1 MGDPAELTASAET
14 SIADIGR
21 EAWDACANP
30 PSASRDRKWRYPF
43 LSFDFLEALER
54 SGCASAKTGWLGQ
67 HLVLRTA
74 SGEIVAV
81 CPCYLKNHSFGEY
94 VFDHAWADAFE
105 RAGGRY
111 YPKLQ
116 AAVPFTPVTSPRI
129 LVRDGFERPVAE
141 RALASAAI
149 QITGRLDAS
158 SLHLTFLPEDEW
170 THLGALGLLQR
181 TGKQFRWPNRGYETF
196 DDFLTALSSRKRK
209 TIRKERARALESGIE
224 VELVTG
230 ADLTERHWDA
240 FFDFYMDTG
249 ARKWGHPYLNRA
261 FFSLISE
268 RMAGQLLLVLARRA
282 GRYIAGALN
291 IIGADTLFGRYWG
304 AIEFHECLHFELCFY
319 QAIDFAIAEGIQ
331 WVEAGAGGQHKLA
344 RGYLPMTTYSAHYVA
359 HKGLRRAIADYLDDE
374 RNWVELEQRELGE
387 HAPYRHGDGG

>member
-1 MGDPAELTASAET
+1 M
-14 SIADIGR
+14 
-21 EAWDACANP
+21 
-30 PSASRDRKWRYPF
+30 
-43 LSFDFLEALER
+43 
-54 SGCASAKTGWLGQ
+54 
-67 HLVLRTA
+67 
-74 SGEIVAV
+74 
-81 CPCYLKNHSFGEY
+81 PCYLKSHSQGEY
-94 VFDHAWADAFE
+94 VFDWGWADAFE

-319 QAIDFAIAEGIQ
+319 QAIEFAIAEGIQ

-344 RGYLPMTTYSAHYVA
+344 RGYLPMMTYSAHYVA

-387 HAPYRHGDGG
+387 HAPYRHGDGA

>member
-181 TGKQFRWPNRGYETF
+181 TGKQFRWPNRGYGTF
-196 DDFLTALSSRKRK
+196 DDFLSALSSRKRK

-230 ADLTERHWDA
+230 ADLAERHWDA

-304 AIEFHECLHFELCFY
+304 AIEYHECLHFELCFY

>member
-181 TGKQFRWPNRGYETF
+181 TGKQFRWPNRGYGTF
-196 DDFLTALSSRKRK
+196 DDFLSALSSRKRK

-230 ADLTERHWDA
+230 ADLAERHWDA

>member
-158 SLHLTFLPEDEW
+158 SLHFTFLPEDEW

-196 DDFLTALSSRKRK
+196 DEFLTALSSRKRK

-282 GRYIAGALN
+282 GRYVAGALN

>member
-30 PSASRDRKWRYPF
+30 PSASQDRKWRHPF

-74 SGEIVAV
+74 GGEIVAV

-170 THLGALGLLQR
+170 THLGALGMLQR

-196 DDFLTALSSRKRK
+196 DDFLSALSSRKRK

-268 RMAGQLLLVLARRA
+268 RMADQLLLVMAKRG
-282 GRYIAGALN
+282 GRHVAGALN

-319 QAIDFAIAEGIQ
+319 QAIEFAIAEGIQ

-344 RGYLPMTTYSAHYVA
+344 RGYLPMMTYSAHYVA

-387 HAPYRHGDGG
+387 HAPYRHEQD